1 MAATQGQLDALEDAY
16 FQGVLTVEY
25 GDKKVTYRSVEQ
37 MKQII
42 NEMRRSLGLSTGST
56 RKYLETGKGLS

>member
-1 MAATQGQLDALEDAY
+1 MAVTREKLEAIEDAY
-16 FQGVLTVEY
+16 YQGVLSLEY
-25 GDKKVTYRSVEQ
+25 GDKKLTYRSAEK

-56 RKYLETGKGLS
+56 RKYYETGKGLS